1 MQKRGQAATEF
12 LTTYGWAVLILIIVI
27 GLIYSLNIFN
37 PKIENTCIGSDPID
51 CSDVRVKETI
61 NPNTPISLVLAAS
74 GVSTVVGQETYVKQV
89 SLNTP
94 IAASC
99 SLPSLDPPINKNL
112 ANNVQKSVNC
122 NFTTLTLKKGTK
134 FSGTATIC
142 YILPGSTYNGGQAP
156 CLIGTN
162 QYQSKVLFSGMVE

>member
-12 LTTYGWAVLILIIVI
+12 LTTYGWAILILIIVV

-37 PKIENTCIGSDPID
+37 PKIENTCIASDPVD
-51 CSDVRVKETI
+51 CSDIKVKETI
-61 NPNTPISLVLAAS
+61 GTNTPISLVLTAS
-74 GVSTVVGQETYVKQV
+74 GVSTVVNQETYVASV

-94 IAASC
+94 SAASC
-99 SLPSLDPPINKNL
+99 SSASLDSPVNRNL

-122 NFTTLTLKKGTK
+122 NFTTLTLKKGTR

-142 YILPGSTYNGGQAP
+142 YILPGSSYSGGQAP
-156 CLIGTN
+156 CLFGTN
-162 QYQSKVLFSGMVE
+162 QYQSKVLFSGMTE